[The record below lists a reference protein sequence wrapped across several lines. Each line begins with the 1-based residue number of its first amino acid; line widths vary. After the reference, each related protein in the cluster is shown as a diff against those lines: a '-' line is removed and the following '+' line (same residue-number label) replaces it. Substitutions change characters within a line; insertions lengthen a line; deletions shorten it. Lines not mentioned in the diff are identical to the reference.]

1 MKGIIYKI
9 FLLVTIFSTVLT
21 TGCEDLDT
29 ENLNNPTTA
38 QVLAQGDDLIGVLA
52 GGYLSWWQA
61 NHQSRPAL
69 TLGVAADAV
78 SCSWGNFGMQ
88 RMSEEPRDPY
98 NNSSAETADYQD
110 VARFPWFRNLSAQ
123 SIANDII
130 KAITEDGLSL
140 GDEDADNMMLA
151 SAYFLR
157 GISRG
162 YLGMFFDQSYL
173 TEIDTDLTGQLEF
186 NTYQEM
192 ITGAVSDLE
201 EANRIAT
208 TPDVEFLMDA
218 SFINGIQLDQ
228 TGLAKL
234 ANSYAARFLAQSPR
248 TQEETEAVNW
258 QRVLD
263 FAEQGVDT
271 DFSPISDGNQW
282 FGYWRYAHTGAAG
295 NINGSWARLDM
306 RLVSALDPSQPTRF
320 PVDGSGLD
328 NPEGFSADARLV
340 SDFAFVPTN
349 NFRPERGLW
358 HYSHYKHNRNITEP
372 TYMGDGNGSG
382 PMPVFTATDN
392 DLLQAEAHARLGQ
405 LGDAANIIN
414 SGTRTSRGGLAPIPS
429 TSESEVI
436 DAILYERYIE
446 TLNTGPGGHFFDR
459 RRVGSRLDFNSLDAL
474 GGLQEGTP
482 AHFPVPAVEM
492 EVFELT
498 PYNFGGD
505 NDPTGLV
512 RIDN

>member
-29 ENLNNPTTA
+29 ENLNNPTTE

-110 VARFPWFRNLSAQ
+110 VVRFPWFRNLSAQ

-130 KAITEDGLSL
+130 KAITVDGLSL

-162 YLGMFFDQSYL
+162 YLGMFFDQAYL

-192 ITGAVSDLE
+192 IVGAVSDLE
-201 EANRIAT
+201 ESVRIASSS
-208 TPDVEFLMDA
+208 EFLMDA
-218 SFINGIQLDQ
+218 SFINGIQLSQ
-228 TGLAKL
+228 TGLAKV

-248 TQEETEAVNW
+248 T
-258 QRVLD
+258 
-263 FAEQGVDT
+263 
-271 DFSPISDGNQW
+271 
-282 FGYWRYAHTGAAG
+282 
-295 NINGSWARLDM
+295 
-306 RLVSALDPSQPTRF
+306 
-320 PVDGSGLD
+320 
-328 NPEGFSADARLV
+328 
-340 SDFAFVPTN
+340 
-349 NFRPERGLW
+349 
-358 HYSHYKHNRNITEP
+358 
-372 TYMGDGNGSG
+372 
-382 PMPVFTATDN
+382 
-392 DLLQAEAHARLGQ
+392 GQ
-405 LGDAANIIN
+405 KL
-414 SGTRTSRGGLAPIPS
+414 
-429 TSESEVI
+429 
-436 DAILYERYIE
+436 
-446 TLNTGPGGHFFDR
+446 R
-459 RRVGSRLDFNSLDAL
+459 RRD
-474 GGLQEGTP
+474 
-482 AHFPVPAVEM
+482 
-492 EVFELT
+492 
-498 PYNFGGD
+498 
-505 NDPTGLV
+505 
-512 RIDN
+512 